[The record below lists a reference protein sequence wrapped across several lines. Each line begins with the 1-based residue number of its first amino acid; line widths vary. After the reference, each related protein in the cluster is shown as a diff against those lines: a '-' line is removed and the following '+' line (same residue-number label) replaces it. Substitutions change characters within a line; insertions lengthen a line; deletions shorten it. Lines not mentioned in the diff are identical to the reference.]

1 MKRAIMLALSIFG
14 LLLSACAQATP
25 TVETTPQTVP
35 TLAPTSSLPGMGSM
49 SAIGAPTADP
59 TAASEAEPAQTYTV
73 QRGTIEDTLSFSG
86 QVAPVQSS
94 ISFDIDGVV
103 GKVYVQPGQ
112 TVQQGDLVAELEMS
126 AITGQLREARLTL
139 QQNQRLLDQAAQGGE
154 VAIKQAELDLEAA
167 QQALEKLKAPALPV
181 DIAEAQTAVRQAQ
194 SNLETVR
201 NNASQT
207 KNTAITNRDQAV
219 RDLQSI
225 QEDYGKKV
233 NLLQRTKDPSE
244 KKDLADTI
252 KDLETQIHE
261 AESAVALAQID
272 YDTARNNEVAA
283 VKEAEAQL
291 DLAKARLEALLRG
304 PDQFEIAAQEREV
317 RRAEL
322 AVTQARVEGS
332 PDPALTLAVESSR
345 LQIEDLEQ
353 EISKNQLFA
362 PYGGEVTSIDAV
374 AGDTVQIGTPVLSLV
389 DNTRIEILADS
400 AAIENSNRKSAPQ
413 LRVGQS
419 LTITFSRYPGQVLS
433 GTISLSPN
441 DQASESTDTNYHITF
456 DTQAL
461 TLEPGDLA
469 DLQVNLGR
477 KYDALW
483 LPPEAVKFSG
493 NRATVVVRVDGEDK
507 RIEVPTGIVT
517 DKEVEILNGL
527 KEGDVVI
534 GQ

>member
-1 MKRAIMLALSIFG
+1 MKRAIVLSLGIFG
-14 LLLSACAQATP
+14 LLLSGCARPAPIT
-25 TVETTPQTVP
+25 ETTQQTVP
-35 TLAPTSSLPGMGSM
+35 TLAPTSSLPEMGSM
-49 SAIGAPTADP
+49 SAIGAPSTEPTADP
-59 TAASEAEPAQTYTV
+59 QAEPAQTYTV
-73 QRGTIEDTLSFSG
+73 KRGTIEDTLSFSG

-94 ISFDIDGVV
+94 IFFNTDGLI
-103 GKVYVQPGQ
+103 GEVYVQPGQ
-112 TVQQGDLVAELEMS
+112 TIQQGDLVAELEMS
-126 AITGQLREARLTL
+126 EISAQIRDARLTY
-139 QQNQRLLDQAAQGGE
+139 QQNQRALDQAVQSGQL
-154 VAIKQAELDLEAA
+154 AIKQAELDLEEA
-167 QQALEKLKAPALPV
+167 QQALEELKAPATPV
-181 DIAEAQTAVRQAQ
+181 EITAAQTTAREAQA
-194 SNLETVR
+194 NLETVR

-207 KNTAITNRDQAV
+207 KNSASTNLNQAV
-219 RDLQSI
+219 RDLQTI
-225 QEDYGKKV
+225 QTTYGNRV
-233 NLLQRTKDPSE
+233 NLLKRTKDEAE
-244 KKDLADTI
+244 KRTLTEEI
-252 KDLETQIHE
+252 EDLEAQIHE
-261 AESAVALAQID
+261 AEAAVAQAQID

-291 DLAKARLEALLRG
+291 DLAEAQLEALLRG
-304 PDQFEIAAQEREV
+304 PDQFEIAALEREV
-317 RRAEL
+317 RRAEI
-322 AVTQARVEGS
+322 AVAQARLEGT
-332 PDPALTLAVESSR
+332 PDPALTMAAESSR
-345 LQIEDLEQ
+345 LLIEDLEQ

-374 AGDTVQIGTPVLSLV
+374 AGDTVQIGTPVISLV

-400 AAIENSNRKSAPQ
+400 SAIEDGNRKSPPQ
-413 LRVGQS
+413 LRVGQP

-441 DQASESTDTNYHITF
+441 NLAAESNDTNYHIAF

-469 DLQVNLGR
+469 NLQVSLGR